1 MPPLVTTFC
10 EFFGCGSGGGGGSG
24 GGSSTNSE
32 NSIDYAG
39 NLQIEHFGRDVVY
52 VNEDGTTAT
61 FLAIVHKERK
71 EKNQT
76 ENGWEEMILRDVG
89 FPANN
94 TLGRETVL
102 LHAEMRINDVKYQV
116 TSPVRKTDFWHVTL
130 KRVNVGEVSR
140 PNRRGRV

>member
-1 MPPLVTTFC
+1 MAVVTSFC
-10 EFFGCGSGGGGGSG
+10 AFFGCGSSSG
-24 GGSSTNSE
+24 GGSSYTSE
-32 NSIDYAG
+32 NSIDYSG

-61 FLAIVHKERK
+61 FRAIVHKERK
-71 EKNQT
+71 EKHQT
-76 ENGWEEMILRDVG
+76 ENGWDEMILRDVG

-94 TLGRETVL
+94 STGRETVL